1 MSASDS
7 STTMI
12 TVPATELRED
22 VFIPRST
29 FESEVKRLRLQAEA
43 MDRDWGDGKYLTR
56 KIKALVKLLY
66 GKKCW
71 VCKEQITVYFDGSQ
85 PILRPVHPDDTD
97 GKQHPLHREIFCAEC
112 WRNYQRQTYN
122 KRRRITEQAKRVAVD
137 PINKRRR
144 ITEQAKRVVVDPKM
158 NSP

>member
-1 MSASDS
+1 MSASAS
-7 STTMI
+7 SKAI
-12 TVPATELRED
+12 TVPAIELRD
-22 VFIPRST
+22 DYWIPRST

-56 KIKALVKLLY
+56 KINALVKLLY

-97 GKQHPLHREIFCAEC
+97 GKMIHSIGRFSALSTGATTSGKHITSDDGLLH
-112 WRNYQRQTYN
+112 
-122 KRRRITEQAKRVAVD
+122 KR
-137 PINKRRR
+137 
-144 ITEQAKRVVVDPKM
+144 
-158 NSP
+158 SG

>member
-12 TVPATELRED
+12 TVPATELRD
-22 VFIPRST
+22 NVFIPRST

-56 KIKALVKLLY
+56 KINALVKLLY

-112 WRNYQRQTYN
+112 WPVYQRQRVN
-122 KRRRITEQAKRVAVD
+122 KRRRIIEQTKRDQQPPLGV
-137 PINKRRR
+137 KRPRCG
-144 ITEQAKRVVVDPKM
+144 
-158 NSP
+158 